1 MKKLIAY
8 LETLLRQNNKTYVEW
23 LENAQGAEQLFI
35 RDALIA
41 MGSD

>member
-1 MKKLIAY
+1 MKKIIAY
-8 LETLLRQNNKTYVEW
+8 LETLLRQDNKTFIEW
-23 LENAQGAEQLFI
+23 LDNARGAEQLFI

>member
-1 MKKLIAY
+1 MKKIIAY
-8 LETLLRQNNKTYVEW
+8 LDLLLRQSNKTYIKW